1 MNTTETPRGQRAD
14 DARPPAVCHAEMG
27 AAAWR
32 AAVDYQLAATP
43 DHADFYALAGDLVET
58 LRALD
63 TVAGVLASQAT
74 SYGASRQVYD
84 DEDANP
90 AHRLRAAVLALA
102 ETRHGLAR
110 AERAAN
116 QFWSA
121 IGHIG
126 TRYQDGDRS

>member
-14 DARPPAVCHAEMG
+14 DDRPYAVVRAESG
-27 AAAWR
+27 SRAWR
-32 AAVDYQLAATP
+32 AVVEAQTSAAP
-43 DHADFYALAGDLVET
+43 DHGDFYALAGDLVET